1 MSDYEKGFAD
11 GNRAKKALQ
20 DEIRTDITQIEKE
33 ARLDGLIMARYVT
46 AKNSK
51 EEKAIDI
58 LINRSIVTG
67 KHRIALDMP

>member
-58 LINRSIVTG
+58 LIKAELKG
-67 KHRIALDMP
+67 DGE